1 MSTPAESE
9 KRRCMGEPEADGT
22 TVREWFERRSFHHL
36 EFADLTHLADQKNRA
51 GVCVTL
57 ILPTRNV
64 ADTIGNVLGQLE
76 ALTAAPARILDQ
88 IIVVDADSPDGTA
101 DIARSHGVEVYS
113 ENLLLP
119 EYGKALGKGDAMWR
133 SLTRARGDII
143 AFADADSK
151 NFSTHFLVGILAPLL
166 VEPELHFVKA
176 AYRRPFSEGSQTRP
190 LGGGRVTEL
199 TAKPLFNLFF
209 PELAGFVQP
218 LAGEFAATREL
229 LFSIPFF
236 TGYGVEA
243 GLLIDAA
250 DAFGLKAMAQVDLG
264 VRLNRH
270 QSLSELG
277 RMSYAILRT
286 ILHRAKPGELQH
298 MSPYL
303 HAVAET
309 DGLHLNEYQE
319 ELTERPPM
327 RNVLAAQPLP

>member
-1 MSTPAESE
+1 MSTPVEPE
-9 KRRCMGEPEADGT
+9 KRTHVGEPEADGT

-36 EFADLTHLADQKNRA
+36 EFADIARLADRKNRA
-51 GVCVTL
+51 GVSVTL
-57 ILPTRNV
+57 VLPTRNV
-64 ADTIGNVLGQLE
+64 ADTISTVLGQL
-76 ALTAAPARILDQ
+76 APLTTSQPRIVDQ

-101 DIARSHGVEVYS
+101 EIARTYGVEVHS
-113 ENLLLP
+113 ENRLLAD
-119 EYGKALGKGDAMWR
+119 YGPALGKGDAMWR

-151 NFSTHFLVGILAPLL
+151 NFSTHFVVGTIAPLL
-166 VEPELHFVKA
+166 VEPDVQFVKA
-176 AYRRPFSEGSQTRP
+176 AYRRPFSAGAQARP
-190 LGGGRVTEL
+190 QDGGRVTEL

-243 GLLIDAA
+243 GILIDAV
-250 DAFGLKAMAQVDLG
+250 DLYGLKAMAQVDLG

-270 QSLSELG
+270 QSLTELG

-286 ILHRAKPGELQH
+286 ILHRANPPGPSGQLH
-298 MSPYL
+298 HVSPYL
-303 HAVAET
+303 HAVAQT
-309 DGLHLNEYQE
+309 DGLHLNEYLE
-319 ELTERPPM
+319 ELVERPPM
-327 RNVLAAQPLP
+327 RTVS